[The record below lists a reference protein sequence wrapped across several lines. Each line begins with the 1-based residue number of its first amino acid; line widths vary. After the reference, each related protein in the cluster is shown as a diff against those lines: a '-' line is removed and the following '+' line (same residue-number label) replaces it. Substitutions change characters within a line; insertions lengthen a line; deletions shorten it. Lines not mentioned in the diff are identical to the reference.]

1 MKIDASGC
9 DDRPL
14 VIATTRTKR
23 IKRESIFLQY
33 SFFACMNICMLLAF
47 FTSRLGGSKGF
58 VDGNKAIWYFA
69 IPLLY
74 LEAGLLCEPRALLDC
89 LRDGYLLSFL
99 LGFVY
104 GLAPTLCSLGNRLL
118 DALGVNRRLLDG
130 VEVLHCL
137 PPPFSTS
144 LVLGR
149 IARADVPTS
158 VVALLTCRFA
168 GLLISPILLYVT
180 LGATVPPM
188 NEINFRESVLGTLV
202 PLAIGVSL
210 RSILRHGPADSAL
223 YKWAKMQEDG
233 GSSKHRT
240 MWLPKG
246 LELFIAYNLFC
257 DAFSIDAASMH
268 PGDILLCVLVAC
280 ASQMI
285 VTGLCWT
292 LCNGWLKQSQDVLLA
307 SVFACTYKSVGYGGW
322 LVRTAFGHGG
332 AAAPTAD
339 RYRVAALDLP
349 LAILTV
355 AQLLLGSLLACWM
368 SS

>member
-1 MKIDASGC
+1 
-9 DDRPL
+9 
-14 VIATTRTKR
+14 
-23 IKRESIFLQY
+23 
-33 SFFACMNICMLLAF
+33 
-47 FTSRLGGSKGF
+47 
-58 VDGNKAIWYFA
+58 
-69 IPLLY
+69 
-74 LEAGLLCEPRALLDC
+74 
-89 LRDGYLLSFL
+89 
-99 LGFVY
+99 
-104 GLAPTLCSLGNRLL
+104 
-118 DALGVNRRLLDG
+118 
-130 VEVLHCL
+130 
-137 PPPFSTS
+137 
-144 LVLGR
+144 
-149 IARADVPTS
+149 
-158 VVALLTCRFA
+158 
-168 GLLISPILLYVT
+168 
-180 LGATVPPM
+180 M

-210 RSILRHGPADSAL
+210 RSIVRYGAADSAL
-223 YKWAKMQEDG
+223 HKWAKMQDDG
-233 GSSKHRT
+233 GSKRRT

-307 SVFACTYKSVGYGGW
+307 SVFTCTYKSVGYGGW
-322 LVRTAFGHGG
+322 LLRTAFGHGG
-332 AAAPTAD
+332 AAVTAD